1 VKSSE
6 KKPISYGGQ
15 AVLEGVMMRGRRW
28 STVAVRAPSSRIVL
42 HSEPLP
48 KALYSSPYLK
58 IPFVR
63 GTLMLWDTLVL
74 GMKALMFSASVAAEE
89 EEQEISKGMLW
100 GTAAV
105 SIVFAIGLFFVA
117 PLLVIGFLD
126 QFIESS
132 TMSNIIE
139 GILRLGVFLAYI
151 WAIGHMADIRRV
163 FAYHGAEHKAINA
176 FEAGAKLEPSRVA
189 GFTIAHP
196 RCGTSFLLVVMV
208 ISIAIFAML
217 GRPPMEWRILSRI
230 VLIPVIAGI
239 AYEFLKFTAANYSH
253 VIVRA
258 MAAPGLALQRMT
270 TREPDE
276 SQIEVSIAALQEVM
290 RLDAL
295 EEAGKLEEAGA
306 AEKTEAETATEVAG
320 VAGAKRD

>member
-6 KKPISYGGQ
+6 KKPFNYGGQ
-15 AVLEGVMMRGRRW
+15 AVMEGVMMRGKRW
-28 STVAVRAPSSRIVL
+28 YTVAVRAPSSRIVL

-48 KALYSSPYLK
+48 KSLYSSPYLK

-74 GMKALMFSASVAAEE
+74 GMKALMYSAGVAAEE
-89 EEQEISKGMLW
+89 EEQELTKGMLW

-105 SIVFAIGLFFVA
+105 AIVFAIGLFFVA

-126 QFIESS
+126 QFIHSD
-132 TMSNIIE
+132 TFSNIVE

-176 FEAGAKLEPSRVA
+176 FEAGAKLEPARVS
-189 GFTIAHP
+189 GFTLAHP

-230 VLIPVIAGI
+230 ILIPVIAGI
-239 AYEFLKFTAANYSH
+239 AYEFLKFTAAHYSNSF
-253 VIVRA
+253 VRA

-276 SQIEVSIAALQEVM
+276 AQVEVSIAALQEVM

-295 EEAGKLEEAGA
+295 EESG
-306 AEKTEAETATEVAG
+306 AETKPEPEVAE
-320 VAGAKRD
+320 VVGAKSD

>member
-105 SIVFAIGLFFVA
+105 SITFAIALFFVA

-320 VAGAKRD
+320 VAGAERD